1 MEIKL
6 EAFNRREVLEYLLWR
21 GGEIEP
27 EIDALVEDCMAETL
41 RVSRPRYTYRVL
53 PVDRTAQTPSLAFA
67 GEDVQTLLT
76 DCERVILFAATLGAE
91 LEMAIRRA
99 QARDLTRALVLDCCG
114 SAAIEAVCDAAERQ
128 IMNQL
133 SEETVWLTDRF
144 SPGYGDLPIDRQPE
158 LLALTD
164 ASRQIG
170 LTATDT
176 NILVPR
182 KSVTALIG
190 IAGRPQ
196 SKRFRGCAYCSMFEN
211 CSYRKAGK
219 TCGRT

>member
-27 EIDALVEDCMAETL
+27 EIDALVDDCMVETL

-128 IMNQL
+128 ILAQL
-133 SEETVWLTDRF
+133 SAETVWLTDRF

-164 ASRQIG
+164 AARQIG
-170 LTATDT
+170 LTATGT

-190 IAGRPQ
+190 IADKPQ

>member
-27 EIDALVEDCMAETL
+27 EIDALVDDCMAETL

-76 DCERVILFAATLGAE
+76 DCKQIILFAATLGAE

-128 IMNQL
+128 IMAQL
-133 SEETVWLTDRF
+133 SAETVWLTDRF
-144 SPGYGDLPIDRQPE
+144 SPGYGDLP
-158 LLALTD
+158 LAVQRSLCGALDVTRRLGVSLTD
-164 ASRQIG
+164 TCLMNPQKTVTAIIG
-170 LTATDT
+170 LAD
-176 NILVPR
+176 
-182 KSVTALIG
+182 
-190 IAGRPQ
+190 RPQ
-196 SKRFRGCAYCSMFEN
+196 MARIRGCAYCMMN
-211 CSYRKAGK
+211 K
-219 TCGRT
+219 TCALRKGGKRCGD